1 MAISLKHGFT
11 SGKLDGADA
20 SLVQP
25 SNWNSDHV
33 LAIGSPKL
41 FGRTTAIGATTS
53 SLSGVT
59 QANPG
64 VFTTS
69 AAHNLSVGQL
79 ITITGV
85 VGMTQLNGNTYV
97 VNTTPLS
104 TTFTVTFQGLA
115 LDTSAYTAYSSGGT
129 VTPTGTGVAE
139 EISVAGALTLT
150 GGVLTGTGGSPGGA
164 PTNIQ
169 FNSTGSFGGSA
180 NLTWDGTNVQ
190 IGAAGALRFADTD
203 SSNYVAFKSPG
214 TVSTNVTWTLPATDG
229 TASQVLSTNGS
240 GTLSWASAAAGG
252 PLLESYITISQN
264 YTITTGSNGLSAGPV
279 AVATGYAV
287 TVPSGQ
293 TWTVLA

>member
-11 SGKLDGADA
+11 SGKLDGTDA

-104 TTFTVTFQGLA
+104 TTFTVTFQGSA

-139 EISVAGALTLT
+139 EIAVAGSLTLSN
-150 GGVLTGTGGSPGGA
+150 GVLTGTGGTS
-164 PTNIQ
+164 II
-169 FNSTGSFGGSA
+169 
-180 NLTWDGTNVQ
+180 V
-190 IGAAGALRFADTD
+190 
-203 SSNYVAFKSPG
+203 
-214 TVSTNVTWTLPATDG
+214 
-229 TASQVLSTNGS
+229 
-240 GTLSWASAAAGG
+240 
-252 PLLESYITISQN
+252 ESYITISQN

>member
-11 SGKLDGADA
+11 SGKLDGTDS

-53 SLSGVT
+53 SLTGVT

-104 TTFTVTFQGLA
+104 TTFTVTFQGSA
-115 LDTSAYTAYSSGGT
+115 LNTTSYTAWSSGGT

-139 EISVAGALTLT
+139 EITTAGTLTLSS
-150 GGVLTGTGGSPGGA
+150 GVLTGTGA
-164 PTNIQ
+164 
-169 FNSTGSFGGSA
+169 
-180 NLTWDGTNVQ
+180 
-190 IGAAGALRFADTD
+190 
-203 SSNYVAFKSPG
+203 
-214 TVSTNVTWTLPATDG
+214 
-229 TASQVLSTNGS
+229 
-240 GTLSWASAAAGG
+240 
-252 PLLESYITISQN
+252 
-264 YTITTGSNGLSAGPV
+264 TTGKAI
-279 AVATGYAV
+279 AVAIV
-287 TVPSGQ
+287 FS
-293 TWTVLA
+293 

>member
-11 SGKLDGADA
+11 SGKLDGTDS

-53 SLSGVT
+53 SLTGVT

-79 ITITGV
+79 ITISGV

-104 TTFTVTFQGLA
+104 TTFTVTFQGSVLNT
-115 LDTSAYTAYSSGGT
+115 TSYTAWSSGGT

-139 EISVAGALTLT
+139 EISTAGTLTLSAGT
-150 GGVLTGTGGSPGGA
+150 LTGTGA
-164 PTNIQ
+164 
-169 FNSTGSFGGSA
+169 
-180 NLTWDGTNVQ
+180 
-190 IGAAGALRFADTD
+190 
-203 SSNYVAFKSPG
+203 
-214 TVSTNVTWTLPATDG
+214 
-229 TASQVLSTNGS
+229 
-240 GTLSWASAAAGG
+240 
-252 PLLESYITISQN
+252 
-264 YTITTGSNGLSAGPV
+264 TTGKAI
-279 AVATGYAV
+279 AVAIV
-287 TVPSGQ
+287 FS
-293 TWTVLA
+293 

>member
-11 SGKLDGADA
+11 SGKLDGTDA

-69 AAHNLSVGQL
+69 AAHNLSIGQL

-104 TTFTVTFQGLA
+104 TTFTVTFQGSA
-115 LDTSAYTAYSSGGT
+115 LNTSAYTAYSSGGT

-139 EISVAGALTLT
+139 ELSVAGALTLASGT
-150 GGVLTGTGGSPGGA
+150 LTGTGA
-164 PTNIQ
+164 
-169 FNSTGSFGGSA
+169 STGKAIAIAIVFS
-180 NLTWDGTNVQ
+180 
-190 IGAAGALRFADTD
+190 
-203 SSNYVAFKSPG
+203 
-214 TVSTNVTWTLPATDG
+214 
-229 TASQVLSTNGS
+229 
-240 GTLSWASAAAGG
+240 
-252 PLLESYITISQN
+252 
-264 YTITTGSNGLSAGPV
+264 
-279 AVATGYAV
+279 
-287 TVPSGQ
+287 
-293 TWTVLA
+293 